1 MKNKCTYLRREV
13 GVNIANG
20 VEVVRAVIVEENV
33 DVAVERVF
41 NKQVNIKNFMKD
53 GSLNN
58 KLPLFMLWLFLP
70 NYFSYQLAL
79 NYIVFVVFKIR

>member
-1 MKNKCTYLRREV
+1 M

>member
-1 MKNKCTYLRREV
+1 M

-20 VEVVRAVIVEENV
+20 VEVVCTVIVEENV

-79 NYIVFVVFKIR
+79 NYVVYVVLKTY